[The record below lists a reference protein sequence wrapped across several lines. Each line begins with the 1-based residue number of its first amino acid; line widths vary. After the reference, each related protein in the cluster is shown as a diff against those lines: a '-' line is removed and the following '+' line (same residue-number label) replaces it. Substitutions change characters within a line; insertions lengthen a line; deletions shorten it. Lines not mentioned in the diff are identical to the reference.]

1 MSQNTTGK
9 TKPDSTM
16 DDKTTSETSSNL
28 GTTLTN
34 QSNLSTLQ
42 QSNIQERQ
50 YGGPSNNFNID
61 DDSDDDMSEDS
72 QGEHRNSEFGC
83 RGCESGV
90 DNPGAHCS
98 ACNRNR
104 GFRGGTLSEERKLE
118 YRRKLNQEIMKIAYQ
133 RGTYYG
139 PGHQEKNKYKNW
151 QSIQRYHDTCVC
163 NICEF
168 SKTLYSKDLLNFCK
182 NFSNDDSLG
191 EINLEP
197 FFSRYKT
204 KDFLSLH
211 TDAVTNFDSKE
222 KRKLAVVIHLTK
234 DWKPWYGG
242 NLMVLNKESSFIK
255 KALTPKFNSVTL
267 MKVQEEGTP
276 HYVDPLIFGN
286 FDKNRYAISMWY

>member
-1 MSQNTTGK
+1 MSINYIINSEDQKFFSENNYIVLDNFFDK
-9 TKPDSTM
+9 DSLECLYDTIN
-16 DDKTTSETSSNL
+16 KAPEFWWES
-28 GTTLTN
+28 
-34 QSNLSTLQ
+34 STL
-42 QSNIQERQ
+42 SAFPRLLKNIPYLEENLEEIKIRKK
-50 YGGPSNNFNID
+50 FV
-61 DDSDDDMSEDS
+61 SECLCT
-72 QGEHRNSEFGC
+72 GEFC
-83 RGCESGV
+83 
-90 DNPGAHCS
+90 
-98 ACNRNR
+98 
-104 GFRGGTLSEERKLE
+104 
-118 YRRKLNQEIMKIAYQ
+118 YRFDRIRM
-133 RGTYYG
+133 
-139 PGHQEKNKYKNW
+139 PH
-151 QSIQRYHDTCVC
+151 HDTCVC
-163 NICEF
+163 NICKF